1 MKFKGKEILAHLMKQ
16 RFNGQEQWFWINP
29 ITGSIISQRFESQAA
44 ADVWF
49 NSLAEAH
56 NESYDFVN
64 RLTNGKIYKVKAVV
78 DFTAILSSTKICP
91 FDVEQEGNTLSANI
105 LGLDMYD
112 ARFRFREYFD
122 VLEWIE
128 ND

>member
-1 MKFKGKEILAHLMKQ
+1 MNFKGKEVLAHLMKQ
-16 RFNGQEQWFWINP
+16 RFNGKFQWFWINP
-29 ITGSIISQRFESQAA
+29 ITGSIISQRFDTQDA
-44 ADVWF
+44 ADAWF
-49 NSLAEAH
+49 NTLADSH
-56 NESYDFVN
+56 NESYDFMN

-112 ARFRFREYFD
+112 ARLRFREYFD

>member
-29 ITGSIISQRFESQAA
+29 ITGSIISPRFDKQAA
-44 ADVWF
+44 ADAWF
-49 NSLAEAH
+49 EDLAEAH
-56 NESYDFVN
+56 NESYDFIN
-64 RLTNGKIYKVKAVV
+64 RLTNGKKYKIKAVV

-91 FDVEQEGNTLSANI
+91 FDVEQESNTLSADI
-105 LGLDMYD
+105 LGLDLYD
-112 ARFRFREYFD
+112 ARRRFREYFD
-122 VLEWIE
+122 VLDWIE

>member
-16 RFNGQEQWFWINP
+16 RVNGQFQWFWINP
-29 ITGSIISQRFESQAA
+29 ITGSLISERFDNQAA
-44 ADVWF
+44 ADAWF
-49 NSLAEAH
+49 EDLAESH
-56 NESYDFVN
+56 NECFDLMN

-78 DFTAILSSTKICP
+78 DFAALLSSTKICP
-91 FDVEQEGNTLSANI
+91 FDVEHGVNTLSANI
-105 LGLDMYD
+105 LGLDLYD
-112 ARFRFREYFD
+112 AKNRFREYFE